1 MRDLRSAL
9 KKRRLEKRCLA
20 VGAFRLLGLAV
31 LVLQLSACASAIDPI
46 SARQEHVAEDPVA
59 MMRIGEAAEASQDW
73 TGADTFY
80 RRASELDPGLAS
92 ARLAHARMTAR
103 QGDLDGAL
111 AELREAHRLH
121 ADDVAIAT
129 ALGRMLARAKRPAE
143 ALTVFDDGLRIAPG
157 AEDLLVGKGVAL
169 DLLRRHAEAQQ
180 VYEASLK
187 VDPDNAAARK
197 NLDLSRRMTQQTHR

>member
-1 MRDLRSAL
+1 MLDCLSTCERRRPAARALRL
-9 KKRRLEKRCLA
+9 
-20 VGAFRLLGLAV
+20 VGLAG
-31 LVLQLSACASAIDPI
+31 LALQVSGCAAALDPI

-111 AELREAHRLH
+111 AELREAHRLR

-129 ALGRMLARAKRPAE
+129 ALGRMLAQAKRPAE
-143 ALTVFDDGLRIAPG
+143 ALTVFEDGLRIDPNSEA
-157 AEDLLVGKGVAL
+157 LLVGKGVAL
-169 DLLRRHAEAQQ
+169 DLLQRHAEAQQ

-187 VDPDNAAARK
+187 MDPDNAAARK
-197 NLDLSRRMTQQTHR
+197 NLDLSRRMRP